1 VSITH
6 GAPLDGGQ
14 FYAASESVA
23 DRERMHF
30 CAARAGDHEI
40 WQSPITMRRFMVDN
54 FMKSRHWANFTLKQ
68 AGLPKAF

>member
-1 VSITH
+1 
-6 GAPLDGGQ
+6 
-14 FYAASESVA
+14 
-23 DRERMHF
+23 MHF

-54 FMKSRHWANFTLKQ
+54 FIKSRHWANFTLKQ